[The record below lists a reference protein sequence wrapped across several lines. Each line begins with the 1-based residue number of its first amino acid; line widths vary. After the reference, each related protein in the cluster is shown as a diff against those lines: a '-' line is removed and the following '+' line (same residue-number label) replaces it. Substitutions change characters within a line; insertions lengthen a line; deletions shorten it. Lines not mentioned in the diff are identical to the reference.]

1 MRAYNISQ
9 DQLQQDHEALQKL
22 NELEKIDQNDVLE
35 PIHQRYGMFEVEV
48 GKIVK
53 KRIKK
58 EVYLDTF
65 DDKQTQLD
73 LTKKRMGYTLHKI
86 ATMIKR
92 RITFYSLFENSD
104 ELELLKIQH
113 ELLKTQ
119 LRNNLHKI
127 VDRQRSIEDKL
138 FSDGVPSE
146 EHSMKGLN

>member
-1 MRAYNISQ
+1 MQAYSIGQ

-22 NELEKIDQNDVLE
+22 KELQKIDQNDVLE
-35 PIHQRYGMFEVEV
+35 PIHQRYGMYEVEV

-53 KRIKK
+53 KKIKK
-58 EVYLDTF
+58 EVFLDTF
-65 DDKQTQLD
+65 DDKQTQLN

-119 LRNNLHKI
+119 LKNNLHKI

-146 EHSMKGLN
+146 ENSMKGLN

>member
-1 MRAYNISQ
+1 MQAYSIGQ

-22 NELEKIDQNDVLE
+22 KELQKIDQNDVLE
-35 PIHQRYGMFEVEV
+35 PIHQRYGMYEVEV

-53 KRIKK
+53 KKIKK
-58 EVYLDTF
+58 EVFLDTF
-65 DDKQTQLD
+65 DDKQTQLN

-92 RITFYSLFENSD
+92 RITFYSLYENSD

-119 LRNNLHKI
+119 LKNNLHKI

-146 EHSMKGLN
+146 ENSMKGLN